1 MLGFCFFI
9 NWTDCGSNV
18 PSAYT
23 ALAGPVQGSSFTAP
37 FANPGSVSDTSLSP
51 EQASASDLWLVLA
64 QAPLLFSA
72 AASK

>member
-9 NWTDCGSNV
+9 NWGSNV